1 MLKVSYQG
9 IEGAYSHLACYN
21 YFGRDIQTVG
31 TETFEEAMELVEKGE
46 TDYALNS
53 NRDIR
58 HQ

>member
-46 TDYALNS
+46 TDLCT
-53 NRDIR
+53 
-58 HQ
+58 